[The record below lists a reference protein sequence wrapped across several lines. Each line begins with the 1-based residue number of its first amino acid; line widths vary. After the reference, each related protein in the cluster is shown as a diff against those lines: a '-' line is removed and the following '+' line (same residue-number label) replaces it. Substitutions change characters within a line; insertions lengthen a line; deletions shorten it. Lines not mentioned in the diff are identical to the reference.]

1 MKKPEGL
8 LQRITAQADR
18 IPLTP
23 VSIVEIAGDRRVL
36 IEKHSGVRA
45 YTRETILVNVDFG
58 YVCVCG
64 CDLEIT
70 RMSAEQ
76 LVIQGRVD
84 GISLRRRN

>member
-8 LQRITAQADR
+8 LQRITTQADR

-36 IEKHSGVRA
+36 IEKHSRA